1 MEGDPRPRSGEQNA
15 RMWAMLTDISKQVP
29 WAVNGR
35 LVNMPPGDWKD
46 VLTASFK
53 REQRIAAGIDG
64 GFVML
69 GQRTSKMTLS
79 DMSDLIEL
87 MTAFGS
93 ERGVRWTDPSAE
105 AGG

>member
-1 MEGDPRPRSGEQNA
+1 MKAERLRSIDQNA
-15 RMWAMLTDISKQVP
+15 KMWAMLSDIANQVP

-35 LVNMPPGDWKD
+35 LVTMPPGDWKD

-93 ERGVRWTDPSAE
+93 ERGVRWTDPNE
-105 AGG
+105 PQP

>member
-1 MEGDPRPRSGEQNA
+1 MNGDPRPRSAEQNA
-15 RMWAMLTDISKQVP
+15 RMWAMLTDIANQVP

-93 ERGVRWTDPSAE
+93 ERGVKWTDPNE
-105 AGG
+105 AAP